1 MRFRFLASLFL
12 VLSATVSAAAAEPKK
27 APDSIALSGAVDH
40 PRDLKLADLAKEP
53 ATTEAIFLHTG
64 HGVVTGDF
72 TGALLWTLLSEAG
85 VKLDPNIKNDVVR
98 HTVTITGADGYS
110 ATLSLGEIAPEF
122 GGEQAII
129 AYQVDGKPIEN
140 GGGFARLIVPGD
152 KGAGRAV
159 SAVTSIEVR

>member
-140 GGGFARLIVPGD
+140 GGGSPR
-152 KGAGRAV
+152 RA
-159 SAVTSIEVR
+159 